1 MTMNYNILQAMT
13 KSIYV
18 ILYIK
23 LDEIISNE
31 DASIHNS
38 KAFNKN

>member
-23 LDEIISNE
+23 LDEIISNK
-31 DASIHNS
+31 DSRIHNS
-38 KAFNKN
+38 EAFIKN